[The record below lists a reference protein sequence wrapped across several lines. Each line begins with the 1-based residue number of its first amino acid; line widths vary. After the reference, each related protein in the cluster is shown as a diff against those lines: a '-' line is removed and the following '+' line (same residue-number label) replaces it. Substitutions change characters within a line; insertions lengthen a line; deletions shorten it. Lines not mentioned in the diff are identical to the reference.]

1 MNAFSSLLRPALFCI
16 DPETAHGLSLKALS
30 SGLLPR
36 VRPDRD
42 PRLARRLMGLDF
54 PNPLGLAAGLDKNGE
69 VADPLLGLG
78 FGFVEIG
85 TVTPRPQAGNPK
97 PRLFRL
103 VRDGAVI
110 NRLGFNNKGHAAA
123 LERLRARQGR
133 GGIVGVN
140 IGANKDSPDRIADY
154 VAAIRAFSGLASY
167 FTVNVSSPN
176 TPGLRDLQGRAA
188 LDELLARVVEARD
201 SEARRVPLVI
211 KIAPD
216 MDEHG
221 RADIAEVVL
230 ARGIDGVIISNTT
243 VSRPPLIETGF
254 AKETGGLS
262 GRPLFRMSTIALAQF
277 RRMVG
282 PDLPLIGAGGVDSA
296 ETAFAKIA
304 AGADLVQF
312 YTGLVYGGP
321 GLVGEILTGL
331 SRILDR
337 RGLASIADA
346 VGLETDKWARET
358 P

>member
-1 MNAFSSLLRPALFCI
+1 MRPILFRI
-16 DPETAHGLSLKALS
+16 DPEVAHGLSLKVLG
-30 SGLLPR
+30 SGLAPS

-42 PRLARRLMGLDF
+42 PRLARRLMGLNF

-69 VADPLLGLG
+69 VADPLLALG

-103 VRDGAVI
+103 PADGAII
-110 NRLGFNNKGHAAA
+110 NRLGFNNQGHAAA
-123 LERLRARQGR
+123 LARLQARAGR
-133 GGIVGVN
+133 PGIVGVN
-140 IGANKDSPDRIADY
+140 IGANKDSADRIADY
-154 VAAIRAFSGLASY
+154 VAAIRAFSGLAGY

-176 TPGLRDLQGRAA
+176 TPGLRDLQGKAA

-201 SEARRVPLVI
+201 EQSRRVPLVI

-216 MDEHG
+216 MDERG

-230 ARGIDGVIISNTT
+230 SRGIDGVIVSNTT
-243 VSRPPLIETGF
+243 VSRPTLIDAAT

-262 GRPLFRMSTIALAQF
+262 GKPLFRMSTIALAQF

-282 PDLPLIGAGGVDSA
+282 PDLPLIGAGGVDSV

-312 YTGLVYGGP
+312 YTGLVYQGP
-321 GLVGEILTGL
+321 GLVGEILAGL

-346 VGLETDKWARET
+346 VGIETEKWAAGG
-358 P
+358 

>member
-1 MNAFSSLLRPALFCI
+1 LSAFTSLFRPVLFRI
-16 DPETAHGLSLKALS
+16 DPETAHGLSLKALA
-30 SGLLPR
+30 SGLSPH
-36 VRPDRD
+36 VRPDGD

-69 VADPLLGLG
+69 VADPLLSLG

-103 VRDGAVI
+103 VEDGAVI
-110 NRLGFNNKGHAAA
+110 NRLGFNNQGHAAA
-123 LERLRARQGR
+123 LARLEARRGR

-140 IGANKDSPDRIADY
+140 IGANKDSADRIADY

-176 TPGLRDLQGRAA
+176 TPGLRDLQGKAA
-188 LDELLARVVEARD
+188 LDELLARVVEARN
-201 SEARRVPLVI
+201 SEPRRVPLVI

-230 ARGIDGVIISNTT
+230 SRRIDGAIISNTT
-243 VSRPPLIETGF
+243 VSRPKLADAAT

-262 GRPLFRMSTIALAQF
+262 GRPLFRMSTVALAQF
-277 RRMVG
+277 RQMVG
-282 PDLPLIGAGGVDSA
+282 PDLPLIGAGGIDSP

-312 YTGLVYGGP
+312 YTGLVYQGP
-321 GLVGEILTGL
+321 GLVGEILAGL

-337 RGLASIADA
+337 RGLGSIADA
-346 VGLETDKWARET
+346 VGIDTDKWAKET